1 MLLATIKRPFVL
13 KMLIF
18 VDIGHNPCE
27 NDSMKNGNKAIGEVA
42 LAAIFAAFALGAEA
56 MTPGGVEKKCVGL
69 YFDVMNTTP
78 SNILANADQFAPNA
92 PYLDGVAIGL
102 HGIPVAAE
110 DGNVVTSQ
118 YRYIMH
124 KTERWTRDALKDQIP
139 YLREI
144 VKKPCLSE
152 SFLLF
157 WMTPGGSS
165 SRIDWTDDKGWANYA
180 ENMAAVTWLAKEGG
194 LKGLMLDPEE
204 YGAQGGKYAQY
215 IHSYMDPP
223 YRETAKL
230 ARQRGRE
237 VFSRV
242 FKEFPDAVIFSLW
255 CFHKFRYWFDN
266 GRQPYPLQN
275 VEQSGELLQCFMNG
289 MIDVMPP
296 GARIVDGM
304 EVYTGSALDNSF
316 ANDYV
321 AASIT
326 ALPLIEPENI
336 VKYRSQFLFGNAHYV
351 DMYVQT
357 QNPKSVWYF
366 GPVNGSRL
374 EHLRLNL
381 EQSFRSATEYVWFY
395 GERGGKLFNWRD
407 GHYAKQKTWEE
418 VIPGFTETAML
429 AKDPIGYSAMRKAE
443 LAAKG
448 QLVNLAMDV
457 APISIGYPDGER
469 EFHLREYNMP
479 AVKVKPG
486 ERYAVVMKTEEHGV
500 EKGTTRQ
507 GAAMPRI
514 FWRPV
519 TKQNEKRIP
528 LTMHYDKGPD
538 AGGCYGSTIVI
549 EVPEGARELVCDP
562 GASIGIG
569 ERVSYRSITVFNLFD
584 PVEPVRSDR
593 QVKWTFD
600 PEKNTLTDGCWT
612 LSATP
617 DKKNGTLTV
626 RGEDEKT
633 IGSGVL
639 DFTTVK
645 ADTGYAVT
653 ALGKLKNIP
662 AMTALHAPD
671 LVKVVDGGIAGCSN
685 VTAVTTGEILKP
697 WWARLPEEIRGGR
710 LEALGCQSRQP
721 LNFKAFDHRHKRT
734 YVEFLSD
741 KMRIKGLKPGDL
753 YSIGLSMKRSGPGFV
768 FLFPRFRGQSGW
780 SVRTPEPLPKISMS
794 QPREDGVWQS
804 GEIVL
809 RVPEGADEICL
820 DIKTEI
826 TEGATSIELGDFKV
840 YRIGGPLPVWPEE
853 FERQKPR

>member
-1 MLLATIKRPFVL
+1 MNNAVACSLSVVL
-13 KMLIF
+13 SL
-18 VDIGHNPCE
+18 
-27 NDSMKNGNKAIGEVA
+27 SA
-42 LAAIFAAFALGAEA
+42 LA
-56 MTPGGVEKKCVGL
+56 MTPGGMPKKCIGL

-78 SNILANADQFAPNA
+78 SNILANSDQFAVNA

-102 HGIPVAAE
+102 HGVPVVSG
-110 DGNVVTSQ
+110 DGSAITSQ

-124 KTERWTRDALKDQIP
+124 RSDRWTRGALKDQIP
-139 YLREI
+139 YLKAI
-144 VKKPCLSE
+144 VSKPCLAD

-157 WMTPGGSS
+157 WMTPGGTST
-165 SRIDWTDDKGWANYA
+165 RINWTDDKGWANYA
-180 ENMAAVTWLAKEGG
+180 ENMAAVAWLAKEGG

-215 IHSYMDPP
+215 VHSYQDPP

-242 FKEFPDAVIFSLW
+242 FKEFPDAVVFSLW

-266 GRQPYPLQN
+266 GRQPNVLGN

-296 GARIVDGM
+296 GARIVDGA
-304 EVYTGSALDNSF
+304 EVYAGSALDNSF
-316 ANDYV
+316 ANDYI

-326 ALPLIEPENI
+326 ALPLIEPEN
-336 VKYRSQFLFGNAHYV
+336 VAKYRSQFLFSNAHFV

-429 AKDPIGYSAMRKAE
+429 AKDPIGYSAKRKAE
-443 LAAKG
+443 LAEKG
-448 QLVNLAMDV
+448 QLVNLAKDV
-457 APISIGYPDGER
+457 EPIKIGCPDGER
-469 EFHLREYNMP
+469 EFHLRDYRMP
-479 AVKVKPG
+479 AAKVKPG

-500 EKGTTRQ
+500 EKGATRR
-507 GAAMPRI
+507 GAAIPRV

-519 TKQNEKRIP
+519 TKQNEARIP
-528 LTMHYDKGPD
+528 LTMHYDKGTD
-538 AGGCYGSTIVI
+538 AGGCYVSTIVV

-569 ERVSYRSITVFNLFD
+569 ERVAYRSIAVFNLFD
-584 PVEPVRSDR
+584 PVVPVRSDR
-593 QVKWTFD
+593 PAKWTFD
-600 PEKNTLTDGCWT
+600 PEKETLTDGCWV
-612 LSATP
+612 LSATL
-617 DKKNGTLTV
+617 DKKAGTLAV

-633 IGSGVL
+633 VGSGVL
-639 DFTTVK
+639 DFTSAK
-645 ADTGYAVT
+645 ADTGYAVA

-662 AMTALHAPD
+662 GMTALYAPD
-671 LVKVVDGGIAGCSN
+671 LVKVIDGGIAGCSN
-685 VTAVTTGEILKP
+685 VTAVTTGEIPKA
-697 WWARLPEEIRGGR
+697 WWAKMPEEIRASR
-710 LEALGCQSRQP
+710 LEILGCQSKRP
-721 LNFKAFDHRHKRT
+721 IDFKAFDHRHKRT
-734 YVEFLSD
+734 YVEVLSD
-741 KMRIKGLKPGDL
+741 KMRVKGLKPGDL
-753 YSIGLSMKRSGPGFV
+753 YSVGLSMKRSGPGFV
-768 FLFPRFRGQSGW
+768 FLFPRFRGPGGA
-780 SVRTPEPLPKISMS
+780 VKTPEPLPKIAMS

-804 GEIVL
+804 GEVVL
-809 RVPEGADEICL
+809 RVPEGADEVFL
-820 DIKTEI
+820 DVKTEV
-826 TEGATSIELGDFKV
+826 TEGATSVELADFRV
-840 YRIGGPLPVWPEE
+840 YRLGGPLPVWPEE
-853 FERQKPR
+853 FERPKNR